1 MYVILICGIIIFLIF
16 FSFLDLDAPTV
27 DISTTSPKEGD
38 DVTFTCIAV
47 TTDSITQ
54 YTWHHNNIQII
65 GENSEIFQLSGG
77 NRINSGNYSCKVTTA
92 ASLKKISSLKSV
104 TYLCTYKG
112 HQVLFLGCIS
122 AVWEYLKNRILLHLI
137 EMIQKHL
144 KEAGVWSH
152 WSDSYRL

>member
-54 YTWHHNNIQII
+54 YTWYHNNVQII
-65 GENSEIFQLSGG
+65 VENTEIFQLSGG
-77 NRINSGNYSCKVTTA
+77 NRSNSGNYTCKVTTA
-92 ASLKKISSLKSV
+92 TPIERTSSMRSV
-104 TYLCTYKG
+104 LYLCK
-112 HQVLFLGCIS
+112 
-122 AVWEYLKNRILLHLI
+122 
-137 EMIQKHL
+137 
-144 KEAGVWSH
+144 
-152 WSDSYRL
+152 